1 MKYSDKVISA
11 TLVALVFN
19 FFPAAHA
26 AKPVVKA
33 KVVSVSVVGK
43 AATVIWSAPKL
54 PKGAFFEVEF
64 SSVYPVS
71 FTRILRSATKTI
83 TNTLN
88 PYTKYK
94 VRVKSKAIAK
104 GKWSNSQ
111 EFITSG
117 DPINNVNIVKTTHT
131 SVEVAWEEDVAAT
144 GYDVTFNNGIPKRTK
159 TPNFTFTGLKP
170 GIVGQFSIRP
180 ISGIYKGEAT
190 PFFEFSTLTSGPT
203 SLKSSLITT
212 NSFFLEWIGVEGAT
226 SYNVY
231 KNDVFLASSKST
243 SYSVK
248 SLLPDVA
255 ADYWVEADFTGVVT
269 EASEKLN
276 VKTEQEVLAVLGVP
290 VVSAITSVAAN
301 VN

>member
-33 KVVSVSVVGK
+33 KVLSVSVVGK
-43 AATVIWSAPKL
+43 AATVTWSAPKL

-71 FTRILRSATKTI
+71 FARILRSATKTI

-117 DPINNVNIVKTTHT
+117 DPVNNVNIVKTTHT

-255 ADYWVEADFTGVVT
+255 ADYWVEAVFNDVVT

-276 VKTEQEVLAVLGVP
+276 VKTEQEVLVNPLVP
-290 VVSAITSVAAN
+290 TVSL
-301 VN
+301 